1 METERMEYLGNP
13 YKCNHKQQRFC
24 FATHSHEIGY
34 RKPLKSSY
42 IVTFKPDRDNKSIS
56 DPGIKA

>member
-1 METERMEYLGNP
+1 MEYLGNP